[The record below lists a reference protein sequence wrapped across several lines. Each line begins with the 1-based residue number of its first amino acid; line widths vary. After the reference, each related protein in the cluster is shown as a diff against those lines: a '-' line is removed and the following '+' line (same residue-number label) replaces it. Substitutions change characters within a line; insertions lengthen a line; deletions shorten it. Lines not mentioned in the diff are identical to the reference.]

1 MTGAGG
7 VLAML
12 QSFQAAEIAKRFNDP
27 GLQPMPDSSAARPTM
42 WTSAQG
48 ASAAQQSQPAPGQS
62 QAPLP
67 GQTAAP
73 GTEAGARLH
82 QTLATLRPPAA
93 DIPVTTLRAG
103 LPPGSAAAP
112 GGTPTAGTPVPA
124 GGQAGN
130 AAQAPGQVA
139 TPQGAQ
145 APGPALAAGAAGAA
159 QANPGVTGAT
169 GLPLAQA
176 SQPGAA
182 TPQGTTPTP
191 GGPTASPGT
200 TSPAPAAPTPAT
212 GTGGQVQSGTTGAP
226 GQPGGTVATPAPPGL
241 AAGPGQGAPGATTA
255 AQQGMTV
262 PGAPLAG
269 SAAAGT
275 IATPATTASASA
287 APGQAPPGT
296 GTPGAS
302 TPGTTQA
309 VATSAAATQA
319 MPEAARPEAR
329 PQGTLAAGRTDGA
342 PSPAALSR
350 DAATAAT
357 TPTMQA
363 TAAAGPSLTASL
375 AGQPV
380 NSPGALVALAAEGA
394 IAAALT
400 PGGQAAQAAAASV
413 IFNAAMIPGWPY
425 PSAMAKGDPA
435 AAASMK
441 EALQTL
447 ANAKMTPEEMAEYL
461 AKLGARFGV
470 IRRLR
475 DIVDGIE
482 KDTEEVLGLFAMMG
496 RILGSVLEGLKTSLD
511 LQAVEDALRQ
521 AMAEDNGPGGTGQRR
536 GKRQRIGL

>member
-42 WTSAQG
+42 WTSPQG
-48 ASAAQQSQPAPGQS
+48 AAAAQQSQPAPGQS

-73 GTEAGARLH
+73 GTETGARLH

-103 LPPGSAAAP
+103 LPPGSVAAP
-112 GGTPTAGTPVPA
+112 GGTPPAPVPA
-124 GGQAGN
+124 RTTGN
-130 AAQAPGQVA
+130 AARARPGRH
-139 TPQGAQ
+139 TTGRTG
-145 APGPALAAGAAGAA
+145 PGPGTGTGGGRRGAGQSRRNRGHRPAPRTGLAAGGRYPAGH
-159 QANPGVTGAT
+159 
-169 GLPLAQA
+169 
-176 SQPGAA
+176 
-182 TPQGTTPTP
+182 TPTP

-269 SAAAGT
+269 SATAGT
-275 IATPATTASASA
+275 IATPATTASAAA

-309 VATSAAATQA
+309 VATSATATQA

-342 PSPAALSR
+342 PRPAALSR

-363 TAAAGPSLTASL
+363 TAAAGPGLTAPL